1 MKVGHADPDSA
12 WSTLREAA
20 SEGLQVAKRKIL
32 EVRAATPG
40 QGGIDEG
47 PAGAWSIS
55 QAEAEA
61 IGGSSA
67 NIVRLKLLNVTI
79 K

>member
-32 EVRAATPG
+32 EEQQRLDREALMRVLQEHG
-40 QGGIDEG
+40 QS
-47 PAGAWSIS
+47 ARLRLR
-55 QAEAEA
+55 QLEALQQMLYVW
-61 IGGSSA
+61 
-67 NIVRLKLLNVTI
+67 NC
-79 K
+79 